1 MREADGEFFDELAVR
16 VFVEDASAVPAGIR
30 QEIGGVAICIVER
43 QFQPAADTARY
54 NDLRG
59 GAHRAAVARLR
70 YARCAGLGQP
80 QQPSAG
86 LTAQHVVRDP
96 PPGLTAV
103 SRSGTEAERS
113 GVGRC
118 WCGVST

>member
-59 GAHRAAVARLR
+59 GMRIELPLR
-70 YARCAGLGQP
+70 GFGTLGALLWDNLNNRVP
-80 QQPSAG
+80 
-86 LTAQHVVRDP
+86 D
-96 PPGLTAV
+96 
-103 SRSGTEAERS
+103 
-113 GVGRC
+113 
-118 WCGVST
+118 